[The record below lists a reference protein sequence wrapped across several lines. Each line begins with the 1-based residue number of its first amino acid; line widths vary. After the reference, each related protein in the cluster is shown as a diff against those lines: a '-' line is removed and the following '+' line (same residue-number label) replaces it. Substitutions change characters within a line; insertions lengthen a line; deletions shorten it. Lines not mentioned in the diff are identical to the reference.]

1 VLKIWDVLDSL
12 RVVEQDEETCDD
24 IACSNAFGDD
34 MRVDEKHYVFHVS
47 FYHLFSGIAHLFS
60 VEFFFSEARELYSC
74 ISFLRFARRE
84 SNLIKSQPLF

>member
-34 MRVDEKHYVFHVS
+34 MTVDEKHSVFT
-47 FYHLFSGIAHLFS
+47 
-60 VEFFFSEARELYSC
+60 
-74 ISFLRFARRE
+74 
-84 SNLIKSQPLF
+84 